1 MMDAEQLRALMA
13 WVEAE
18 IAASR
23 VIDSSEP
30 DRQFILRDAVR
41 RKAELLAAFA
51 KKDSV

>member
-1 MMDAEQLRALMA
+1 MTEEQLRALMA